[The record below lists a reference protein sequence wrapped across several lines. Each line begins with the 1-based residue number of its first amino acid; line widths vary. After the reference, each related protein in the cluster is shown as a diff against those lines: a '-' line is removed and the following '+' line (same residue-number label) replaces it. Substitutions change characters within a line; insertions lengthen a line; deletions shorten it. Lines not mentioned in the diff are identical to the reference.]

1 MTPVLLLILATSCL
15 WLGSLAASTWFFVAL
30 WRIRW
35 RPSLLLAYPLWWYS
49 QLLITKGLSLLN
61 GINQRSLI
69 IATSI
74 LFAVP
79 LVFTIILKRKN
90 SSSEHPSLK
99 GEDLED
105 AAPNSNKR
113 AGLNNLRAALQSYWL
128 EGIAIIYVG
137 LVSIEAALLYAP
149 QVWDTFNYHLPM
161 VANWLQ
167 NGSLSPWTTGC
178 IKQVTRTGGAE
189 FQTLWVVGMPHVDL
203 FVELPSMLAGVVA
216 AVFVWEVAHRWGASK
231 AVALAAG
238 LSIFAVPQIF
248 WTTLTCK
255 DDLILTAGILCALY
269 NAIASF
275 SEPRRTLASFQ
286 AGVAGVSAA
295 LVCATKVPGLV
306 FGAAFML
313 LFALFLLRMRMWK
326 RFWIVTTV
334 FVATSFPAFAIQYIH
349 NFHQYGALFAENYVA
364 AGVVPHRQPAH
375 YAIGSGLVSSAYYLL
390 KLLFFEAGRGVGP
403 NYDRSNYGM
412 WFSLVV
418 LPLVALTNWRSIAA
432 RFNHK
437 RGWSLT
443 AVGKERLFV
452 AAYMFLAIAA
462 ILSRRTFSTW
472 DQRFLIWVC
481 PLTLVLA
488 MHAVEKYISPAFF
501 RILCVAFT
509 ITSVRSVLATS
520 HPAAAGISLTGA
532 IELQP
537 NPRYLPGYEAIS
549 GAMPGDTVLYVGGE
563 KTAEYPCWGWKYDRT
578 VWAADTT
585 ARVEEYLGRAPNW
598 VVVEEAA
605 PETLRLAAL
614 ELLSALQ
621 YTRVSQDAA
630 AQVERPLHERRTIWR
645 RQVSL
650 SSDGI
655 AK

>member
-1 MTPVLLLILATSCL
+1 MTAILLLVLATSCL
-15 WLGSLAASTWFFVAL
+15 WLGSLAASTLFFVVL

-35 RPSLLLAYPLWWYS
+35 STALLLAYPLWWYS
-49 QLLITKGLSLLN
+49 QLLITKWLSSFN

-79 LVFTIILKRKN
+79 LVFTIILKRK
-90 SSSEHPSLK
+90 SSSLERPSLK
-99 GEDLED
+99 RQDLEEGV
-105 AAPNSNKR
+105 PNSNKR
-113 AGLNNLRAALQSYWL
+113 AGLYNLRAVIQSYWL
-128 EGIAIIYVG
+128 EGIAIIYIG
-137 LVSIEAALLYAP
+137 LVSIAAALLYAP

-167 NGSLSPWTTGC
+167 HGSLSPWTTGC
-178 IKQVTRTGGAE
+178 LKQITRVGGAE
-189 FQTLWVVGMPHVDL
+189 YQGLWVVGMAHVDL
-203 FVELPSMLAGVVA
+203 FVELPSMLAGVVV
-216 AVFVWEVAHRWGASK
+216 AVFVWEVAHRWGASRT
-231 AVALAAG
+231 VALAAA

-248 WTTLTCK
+248 WATLTCQ
-255 DDLILTAGILCALY
+255 DDLILTAGILCGLY

-275 SEPRRTLASFQ
+275 SEPQRTLASFQ
-286 AGVAGVSAA
+286 AGAAAVSAA
-295 LVCATKVPGLV
+295 LICATKVPGLV

-326 RFWIVTTV
+326 RFWIVTAI
-334 FVATSFPAFAIQYIH
+334 FVAASFPAFVMQYIH
-349 NFHQYGALFAENYVA
+349 NLHQYDALFAENYVGNGA
-364 AGVVPHRQPAH
+364 PHRQPTH
-375 YAIGSGLVSSAYYLL
+375 HAIGSGLASSAYYLL
-390 KLLFFEAGRGVGP
+390 KLLFFEPGRGVGP
-403 NYDRSNYGM
+403 NYDRSNYGI

-432 RFNHK
+432 LFKHK
-437 RGWSLT
+437 GGWSLT

-452 AAYMFLAIAA
+452 AAYLFLAIAA
-462 ILSRRTFSTW
+462 ILSQRTFSTW

-509 ITSVRSVLATS
+509 ITSVRSVLATAY
-520 HPAAAGISLTGA
+520 PAAAGISLTGA
-532 IELQP
+532 IEVQP

-585 ARVEEYLGRAPNW
+585 VTLEKYFERLPNW
-598 VVVEEAA
+598 VVLEEAA
-605 PETLRLAAL
+605 PESLRLAAS
-614 ELLSALQ
+614 ELLSARH
-621 YTRVSQDAA
+621 YTRVSQDAS

-645 RQVSL
+645 RQVPL
-650 SSDGI
+650 PSDGI